1 MKKIV
6 AIWMLFVSLL
16 FSQGGQQNSYPEV
29 VLHTN
34 MGDITLQIRPDLAPL
49 ASENFLTH
57 VKNGYYN
64 GTIFHRVIEDFMIQG
79 GDPTGTGMGG
89 DSIWGKPFKDE
100 FAPNVVFD
108 RPGILAMANAGPNTN
123 RSQFFITTVPTGW
136 LNGRHTIFGYV
147 KKGMD
152 VVIRISETG
161 VDRQNRPVREVK
173 IVSAEVIE

>member
-1 MKKIV
+1 MKKVLLSVIFF
-6 AIWMLFVSLL
+6 ATLL
-16 FSQGGQQNSYPEV
+16 FAQNQKSYPEV
-29 VLHTN
+29 LLHTN
-34 MGDITLQIRPDLAPL
+34 MGDIVLQIRPDIAPL

-79 GDPTGTGMGG
+79 GDPTGTGRGG
-89 DSIWGKPFKDE
+89 ESIWGKPFKDE

-108 RPGILAMANAGPNTN
+108 KPGILAMANAGPGTN
-123 RSQFFITTVPTGW
+123 RSQFFITTVPTPW

-152 VVIRISETG
+152 VVTKISETG
-161 VDRQNRPVREVK
+161 VDRYNRPVSEVK
-173 IVSAEVIE
+173 ILKAE